1 MTKINKN
8 KIYLGAVYD
17 ALRSMGQKEDIF
29 YINIKPKHLN
39 NELISGEAFTTKG
52 RIVKKKENYESLDL
66 IRLNFYKKKYF
77 KKKPIV
83 ILESN
88 DNKVAHSG
96 DITSLIY
103 KNLGAAGFIT
113 DGNVRDIDKIKKINF
128 PTFCKDINPI
138 DAIDYWALT
147 DFQCKIKIN
156 NIEINPG
163 DMLYASNDGIIRVK
177 KNDFKKFLFF
187 LKKILKKE
195 NEART
200 LINFIKKK
208 NEYSSTLKKFVLRK
222 GRW

>member
-1 MTKINKN
+1 MTKLNKN

-17 ALRSMGQKEDIF
+17 ALRLMGQKEDIF
-29 YINIKPKHLN
+29 YINIKPKYLN

-52 RIVKKKENYESLDL
+52 RIVKKNENYESLDL

-83 ILESN
+83 ILEAN

-103 KNLGAAGFIT
+103 KNLGAVGFIT
-113 DGNVRDIDKIKKINF
+113 DGNVRDIDKIKRINF

-163 DMLYASNDGIIRVK
+163 DILYASNDGIIRVK
-177 KNDFKKFLFF
+177 KKDFKKFLLF
-187 LKKILKKE
+187 LNKILKKE
-195 NEART
+195 YEARA
-200 LINFIKKK
+200 LINLIKNK
-208 NEYSSTLKKFVLRK
+208 NEYSSTLKNFVLRK